1 MAEQQCP
8 ALPSGSVDFNA
19 FHDAITKGKGKV
31 DLAKALSAATVS
43 PALPADL
50 SAAESPARNPA
61 GTDGAGAN

>member
-31 DLAKALSAATVS
+31 DLAKALSAATVP
-43 PALPADL
+43 PALPTDEP
-50 SAAESPARNPA
+50 AANAPARNPTGPDDA
-61 GTDGAGAN
+61 GTN